1 MTQAGN
7 ATPIAAWA
15 RRYIETF
22 NLALVP
28 IDPGQKAPKGNG
40 WNKPGG
46 YITDAAQAEAFWSKN
61 PKHNMGVVL
70 GPSGVCSLDVD
81 HVEYC
86 RDVMRDILG
95 IDLDQLAMTYPTLVG
110 NPARF
115 RVMFKM
121 PEGLEFNRHSL
132 SWPNPLDPD
141 GSKHKLATAALKQAR
156 DTGDK
161 AQIEAMQARQKEFAP
176 VTVFELRAGAVQ
188 DVLPPSIH
196 PDTGQPYTWRNPPK
210 DGLLELP
217 SDLVKTWQHWE
228 IFKRTAQEACPWTPA
243 APKLPTKVKK
253 VSPPRADASDQPSV
267 IDAFKRGTDIES
279 LLQRHGYIQRGRK
292 WLAPQSSTGL
302 PGVNVVEAQGEQ
314 RLYSHHGSDP
324 LANGHMNDAFDVFC
338 ILEHNGDTSAAIKA
352 AARSLGIER
361 NRSGSRPPEPPPIG
375 DSSVREA
382 LEEFDAELMGGV
394 DMQGADLPPP
404 PTCDEA
410 TASEARSSEPRG
422 GGGGFSLKA
431 LLRRYALIEGTT
443 HVWDIDAAKK
453 IKKAGFVAHIGKD
466 AFKEWEAVTD
476 PARKK
481 RVSEEWVRDNERTQ
495 ALAGKALGDFSM
507 PMMTRYVYIDGTK
520 DVWDYAKKRRI
531 AEGAVKM
538 ALGDAY
544 SLWLNSPDRRV
555 VDMNHI
561 VFDPC
566 MKHDPQMYINTFEG
580 LPLEPKRD
588 DEACENL
595 RWLIG
600 FLCNHAVDSMQW
612 LTRWLAYPLQHSG
625 AKMDT
630 AVLMHSTMEG
640 SGKSLLF
647 SVVMGRL
654 YGQYSATVGQTQLEG
669 NFNAWQSGKL
679 WAVFEEVVSRDQRY
693 NQVGKIKQLITGQ
706 TVRIESKFVNGWEE
720 ASHMNAVFLSN
731 EIMPWPIGDADR
743 RFLVMW
749 PEEKLPP
756 ERQVAIKRELEEG
769 GVEALY
775 AWLLAQ
781 DLGDFDPQTKP
792 PSTPAR
798 ERLVA
803 LSRASWQTFVHLWRE
818 GQLGDGLWG
827 ACTSSDLY
835 SLFLEWCHRFKEN
848 SMSQT
853 KFSLFIETVGVEKT
867 RAIPWTERSSRRFTA
882 WFFPKDEQ
890 SFLPPSTKSADLGA
904 HVEKWRGKARL
915 AGWNV
920 DNWDHVK
927 VSAA

>member
-1 MTQAGN
+1 MTQAGSP
-7 ATPIAAWA
+7 TPIAAWA
-15 RRYIETF
+15 RRYIEKF
-22 NLALVP
+22 GLALVS
-28 IDPGQKAPKGNG
+28 IDPGEKAPKGNG

-46 YITDAAQAEAFWSKN
+46 YFTDADQAEAWWTKH

-86 RDVMRDILG
+86 RQVFSDVLG
-95 IDLDQLAMTYPTLVG
+95 INLDDMAVVYPTLVG

-115 RVMFKM
+115 RILFKM
-121 PEGLEFNRHSL
+121 PEGLEFSRHSL

-156 DTGDK
+156 DVGDK

-196 PDTGQPYTWRNPPK
+196 PDTGQPYHWRNPPA
-210 DGLLELP
+210 DGLIELP
-217 SDLVKTWQHWE
+217 SDLVKTWQNWD
-228 IFKRTAQEACPWTPA
+228 IFKRTALEACPWAPA
-243 APKLPTKVKK
+243 ATKPPAKVKK
-253 VSPPRADASDQPSV
+253 SSPPRLPAGEHPSV
-267 IDAFKRGTDIES
+267 IDSFNRATDIES
-279 LLQRHGYIQRGRK
+279 LLQRHGYIKRGRK

-302 PGVNVVEAQGEQ
+302 PGVNVVDEQGEQ

-352 AARSLGIER
+352 AARSLGLEHK
-361 NRSGSRPPEPPPIG
+361 RSGPRPPEPPP
-375 DSSVREA
+375 
-382 LEEFDAELMGGV
+382 GG
-394 DMQGADLPPP
+394 DLPPA
-404 PTCDEA
+404 PTADTAAPGEA
-410 TASEARSSEPRG
+410 GSSDNG
-422 GGGGFSLKA
+422 GCGGGFSIKA

-443 HVWDIDAAKK
+443 HVWDFDSAKK
-453 IKKAGFVAHIGKD
+453 IKKTGFVAHIGKE
-466 AFKEWEAVTD
+466 AFKEWDAVTD
-476 PARKK
+476 TKRKK
-481 RVSEEWVRDNERTQ
+481 RVSEEWVRDIERAQ
-495 ALAGKALGDFSM
+495 ALAGKAVGDFTM
-507 PMMTRYVYIDGTK
+507 PMLTRYVYIDGTK

-561 VFDPC
+561 VFDPT
-566 MKHDPQMYINTFEG
+566 MTHDAEVYINTFEG
-580 LPLEPKRD
+580 LPLKPVNNLA
-588 DEACENL
+588 ACENL
-595 RWLIG
+595 RWLIA
-600 FLCNHAVDSMQW
+600 FLCNHDEKAVDW
-612 LTRWLAYPLQHSG
+612 LTRWLAYPLQHTG
-625 AKMDT
+625 AKMDS
-630 AVLMHSTMEG
+630 AVLMHSIIEG

-647 SVVMGRL
+647 SVVMGML

-731 EIMPWPIGDADR
+731 EIMPWPISDSDR

-749 PEEKLPP
+749 PEEKLPAD
-756 ERQVAIKRELEEG
+756 RQKAIKHELANG

-775 AWLLAQ
+775 GWLLSV

-792 PSTPAR
+792 PVTPAR

-803 LSRASWQTFVHLWRE
+803 LSRASWQTFLHLWQVGE
-818 GQLGDGLWG
+818 LGKGLWG
-827 ACTSSDLY
+827 ACLSSDLY
-835 SLFLEWCHRFKEN
+835 SLFLEWCHRNKEH

-853 KFSLFIETVGVEKT
+853 KFSLFISTAPGMEKT
-867 RAIPWTERSSRRFTA
+867 RAIPWSAGLSRRFGA
-882 WFFPKDEQ
+882 FFFPSGETA
-890 SFLPPSTKSADLGA
+890 FLPPSTTAAALGK
-904 HVEKWRGKARL
+904 HVEEWRERARL
-915 AGWNV
+915 SGWAV
-920 DNWDHVK
+920 DSWDHVK
-927 VSAA
+927 AGAA

>member
-70 GPSGVCSLDVD
+70 GPSRVCSLDVD

-95 IDLDQLAMTYPTLVG
+95 IDLDELALAYPTLVG

-115 RVMFKM
+115 RVMFRV
-121 PEGLEFNRHSL
+121 PEGLEFSRHSL

-156 DTGDK
+156 GTGDK

-196 PDTGQPYTWRNPPK
+196 PDTGQPYTWRNPPA

-217 SDLVKTWQHWE
+217 CDLVKTWKNWE
-228 IFKRTAQEACPWTPA
+228 IFKRMALEACPWAPA
-243 APKLPTKVKK
+243 APKPPAKVTKASPSRG
-253 VSPPRADASDQPSV
+253 VSGDNPSV
-267 IDAFKRGTDIES
+267 IEVFNRGTNIES
-279 LLQRHGYIQRGRK
+279 LLQRHGYLQRGRK

-302 PGVNVVEAQGEQ
+302 PGVNVVEDQGEQ

-352 AARSLGIER
+352 AARSLGIDHK
-361 NRSGSRPPEPPPIG
+361 RSSSRPPEPPPVG
-375 DSSVREA
+375 E
-382 LEEFDAELMGGV
+382 
-394 DMQGADLPPP
+394 LPPAP
-404 PTCDEA
+404 MDEA
-410 TASEARSSEPRG
+410 GAPAEAGSSDNG
-422 GGGGFSLKA
+422 GSGGGFNLKA

-443 HVWDIDAAKK
+443 HVWDIDTAKK
-453 IKKAGFVAHIGKD
+453 IKKAGFVAHVGKE

-481 RVSEEWVRDNERTQ
+481 RVSEEWVKDNERTQ

-566 MKHDPQMYINTFEG
+566 MKHDPQTYINTFEG

-588 DEACENL
+588 DAACENL
-595 RWLIG
+595 RWLIS
-600 FLCNHAVDSMQW
+600 FLCNDAQDSAHW
-612 LTRWLAYPLQHSG
+612 LTCWLAYPLQHSG

-647 SVVMGRL
+647 SVVMGSL
-654 YGQYSATVGQTQLEG
+654 YGVYSATVGQTQLEG
-669 NFNAWQSGKL
+669 SFNAWQSGKL

-731 EIMPWPIGDADR
+731 EIMPWPIGEADR

-749 PEEKLPP
+749 PEEKLPAD
-756 ERQVAIKRELEEG
+756 RQAAIKHELQSG

-775 AWLLAQ
+775 GWLLAQ

-803 LSRASWQTFVHLWRE
+803 LSRASWQTFVHLWRH
-818 GQLGDGLWG
+818 GQLGAGLWG
-827 ACTSSDLY
+827 ACLSSDLY

-867 RAIPWTERSSRRFTA
+867 RAIPWTERNSRRFSA

-890 SFLPPSTKSADLGA
+890 SFLPPSTKSAELGV
-904 HVEKWRGKARL
+904 HVEEWRARARL
-915 AGWNV
+915 AGWSV

-927 VSAA
+927 VVAA

>member
-1 MTQAGN
+1 MTAPK
-7 ATPIAAWA
+7 TPINIAAWA
-15 RRYIETF
+15 RRYIEVF
-22 NLALVP
+22 GLALVS
-28 IDPGQKAPKGNG
+28 IEPGEKAPKGNG

-46 YITDAAQAEAFWSKN
+46 YITDADAAEAWWTKHPN
-61 PKHNMGVVL
+61 HNMGVVL
-70 GPSGVCSLDVD
+70 GPSRVCSLDVD

-86 RDVMRDILG
+86 RQVMLDVLG
-95 IDLDQLAMTYPTLVG
+95 IDLDALAVAYPTLVG

-115 RVMFKM
+115 RIMFKM
-121 PEGLEFNRHSL
+121 PEGLDFSRHSL

-156 DTGDK
+156 DTGNKD
-161 AQIEAMQARQKEFAP
+161 QITAMQARQKEFSP

-196 PDTGQPYTWRNPPK
+196 PDTGKPYHWRNPPT

-217 SDLVKTWQHWE
+217 SDLVKTWQNWD
-228 IFKRTAQEACPWTPA
+228 IFKRTALEACPWAPTAAKPPA
-243 APKLPTKVKK
+243 KVKK
-253 VSPPRADASDQPSV
+253 NSPPRLPAGDHPSV
-267 IDAFKRGTDIES
+267 IDSFNRATDIEN
-279 LLQRHGYIQRGRK
+279 LLQRHGYAKRGRK

-302 PGVNVVEAQGEQ
+302 PGVNVVDDNGEQ
-314 RLYSHHGSDP
+314 RVFSHHGSDP

-338 ILEHNGDTSAAIKA
+338 ILEHNGDSAAATRA
-352 AARSLGIER
+352 AARELGMEHK
-361 NRSGSRPPEPPPIG
+361 RSAPRPPEPPPVG
-375 DSSVREA
+375 ADDASAAEVRRA
-382 LEEFDAELMGGV
+382 LEDFDALMEG
-394 DMQGADLPPP
+394 DLPPS
-404 PTCDEA
+404 PTDEEPA
-410 TASEARSSEPRG
+410 GAASSSGTGG

-443 HVWDIDAAKK
+443 HVWDIDSAKK
-453 IKKAGFVAHIGKD
+453 IKKAGFVAHIGKES
-466 AFKEWEAVTD
+466 FKEWEAVTD
-476 PARKK
+476 PKRKK
-481 RVSEEWVRDNERTQ
+481 RVSEDWVKDNERTQ

-507 PMMTRYVYIDGTK
+507 PMLTRYVYIDGTK
-520 DVWDYAKKRRI
+520 DAWDYAKKRRV

-566 MKHDPQMYINTFEG
+566 MRHDPTVYINTFEG
-580 LPLEPKRD
+580 LPLEPAGD
-588 DEACENL
+588 AAACENL
-595 RWLIG
+595 IWLIS
-600 FLCNHAVDSMQW
+600 FLCNHDEKANEW
-612 LTRWLAYPLQHSG
+612 LTRWLAYPLQHTG

-630 AVLMHSTMEG
+630 AVLMHSIIEG

-647 SVVMGRL
+647 SVVMGLL

-731 EIMPWPIGDADR
+731 EIMPWPISDSDR

-749 PEEKLPP
+749 PEEKLPA
-756 ERQVAIKRELEEG
+756 ERQVAIKHELANG

-775 AWLLAQ
+775 GWLLRV

-792 PSTPAR
+792 PVTAAR

-803 LSRASWQTFVHLWRE
+803 LSRASWQTFLHLWQVGE
-818 GQLGDGLWG
+818 LGNGLWG
-827 ACTSSDLY
+827 ACLSTDIY
-835 SLFLEWCHRFKEN
+835 ALFLEWCHRNKEH

-853 KFSLFIETVGVEKT
+853 KFSLFISTAHGMEKT
-867 RAIPWTERSSRRFTA
+867 RATPWSSGHGRRFGA
-882 WFFPKDEQ
+882 FFFPSDEGA
-890 SFLPPSTKSADLGA
+890 FLPPSMTAADLGA
-904 HVEKWRGKARL
+904 QVEEWRERARI
-915 AGWNV
+915 AGWAV
-920 DNWDHVK
+920 DSWDHVK
-927 VSAA
+927 VGAA

>member
-1 MTQAGN
+1 MTQAGSP
-7 ATPIAAWA
+7 TPIAAWA
-15 RRYIETF
+15 RRYIEKF
-22 NLALVP
+22 GLALVS
-28 IDPGQKAPKGNG
+28 IDPGEKAPKGNG

-46 YITDAAQAEAFWSKN
+46 YFTDADQAEAWWTKH

-86 RDVMRDILG
+86 RQVFSDVLG
-95 IDLDQLAMTYPTLVG
+95 INLDDMAVVYPTLVG

-115 RVMFKM
+115 RILFKM
-121 PEGLEFNRHSL
+121 PEGLEFSRHSL

-156 DTGDK
+156 DVGDK

-196 PDTGQPYTWRNPPK
+196 PDTGAPYFWRNPPA
-210 DGLLELP
+210 DGLLDLP
-217 SDLVKTWQHWE
+217 SDLVKTWQNWD
-228 IFKRTAQEACPWTPA
+228 IFKRTALEVCPWAPA
-243 APKLPTKVKK
+243 ATKPPAKVKK
-253 VSPPRADASDQPSV
+253 SSPPRLPAGEHPSV
-267 IDAFKRGTDIES
+267 IDSFNRATDIES
-279 LLQRHGYIQRGRK
+279 LLQRHGYIKRGRK

-302 PGVNVVEAQGEQ
+302 PGVNVVDEQGEQ

-352 AARSLGIER
+352 AARSLGLEHK
-361 NRSGSRPPEPPPIG
+361 RSGPRPPEPPPVG
-375 DSSVREA
+375 
-382 LEEFDAELMGGV
+382 
-394 DMQGADLPPP
+394 DLPPA
-404 PTCDEA
+404 PTEPEA
-410 TASEARSSEPRG
+410 GGEPGSSDNG
-422 GGGGFSLKA
+422 GAGEGLSLKG

-443 HVWDIDAAKK
+443 HVWDIDKAKK
-453 IKKAGFVAHIGKD
+453 MKRAAFEAHVGKEK
-466 AFKEWEAVTD
+466 FKEWSAVTD
-476 PARKK
+476 STKK
-481 RVSEEWVRDNERTQ
+481 RVSEEWVRDIEQARTM
-495 ALAGKALGDFSM
+495 AGKAVGDVVM
-507 PMMTRYVYIDGTK
+507 PPLVRYVYIDGTK

-544 SLWLNSPDRRV
+544 SLWLNSPERRV

-561 VFDPC
+561 VFDPT
-566 MKHDPQMYINTFEG
+566 MTHDPAVYINTFEG
-580 LPLEPKRD
+580 LPLEPANNLA
-588 DEACENL
+588 ACENL
-595 RWLIG
+595 RWLIA
-600 FLCNHAVDSMQW
+600 FLCNHEEKAVDW
-612 LTRWLAYPLQHSG
+612 LTRWLAYPLQHTG

-630 AVLMHSTMEG
+630 AVLMHSIIEG

-647 SVVMGRL
+647 SVVMGML

-731 EIMPWPIGDADR
+731 EIMPWPISDSDR

-749 PEEKLPP
+749 PEEKLPAD
-756 ERQVAIKRELEEG
+756 RQKAIKHELANG

-775 AWLLAQ
+775 GWLLSV

-792 PSTPAR
+792 PVTPAR

-803 LSRASWQTFVHLWRE
+803 LSRASWQTFLHLWQVGE
-818 GQLGDGLWG
+818 LGKGLWG
-827 ACTSSDLY
+827 ACLSSDLY
-835 SLFLEWCHRFKEN
+835 SLFLEWCHRNKEH

-853 KFSLFIETVGVEKT
+853 KFSLFISTAPGMEKT
-867 RAIPWTERSSRRFTA
+867 RAIPWSAGLSRRFGA
-882 WFFPKDEQ
+882 FFFPSGEQ
-890 SFLPPSTKSADLGA
+890 AFLPPSTTAAALGK
-904 HVEKWRGKARL
+904 HVEEWRERARL
-915 AGWNV
+915 SGWAV
-920 DNWDHVK
+920 DSWDHVK
-927 VSAA
+927 AGAA

>member
-1 MTQAGN
+1 MTKL
-7 ATPIAAWA
+7 ATPKNMAAWA
-15 RRYIETF
+15 RRYIEVF
-22 NLALVP
+22 NLALVS
-28 IDPGQKAPKGNG
+28 IDPGEKAPKGNG
-40 WNKPGG
+40 WNRPGG
-46 YITDAAQAEAFWSKN
+46 YITDAAQAEAWWTKHPN
-61 PKHNMGVVL
+61 HNMGVVL
-70 GPSGVCSLDVD
+70 GPSRVCSLDVD

-86 RDVMRDILG
+86 RQVFSDVLG
-95 IDLDQLAMTYPTLVG
+95 INLDDLAAANPTLVG

-115 RVMFKM
+115 RIMFRL

-156 DTGDK
+156 ETGSKD
-161 AQIEAMQARQKEFAP
+161 QIEAMQARQKEFAP

-196 PDTGQPYTWRNPPK
+196 PDTGQPYTWRNPPT
-210 DGLLELP
+210 DGLPELP
-217 SDLVKTWQHWE
+217 SDLVKTWQLWD
-228 IFKRTAQEACPWTPA
+228 IFKRTALEACPWAPA
-243 APKLPTKVKK
+243 ATKPAAKVKK
-253 VSPPRADASDQPSV
+253 SSPPRKEAGDHPSV
-267 IDAFKRGTDIES
+267 IDSFNRATDIET
-279 LLQRHGYIQRGRK
+279 LLQRHGYIKRGRK

-302 PGVNVVEAQGEQ
+302 PGVSVVDEQGEQ

-338 ILEHNGDTSAAIKA
+338 ILEHNGDTGAAIKA
-352 AARSLGIER
+352 AARELGMEHK
-361 NRSGSRPPEPPPIG
+361 RSAPRPPEPPP
-375 DSSVREA
+375 V
-382 LEEFDAELMGGV
+382 
-394 DMQGADLPPP
+394 ADLPPA
-404 PTCDEA
+404 PTGTEA
-410 TASEARSSEPRG
+410 SGEPGSSDNGGAGEGLSLRG
-422 GGGGFSLKA
+422 

-443 HVWDIDAAKK
+443 HVWDIDKAKK
-453 IKKAGFVAHIGKD
+453 MKRAAFEAHVGKEK
-466 AFKEWEAVTD
+466 FKEWSAVTD
-476 PARKK
+476 STKK
-481 RVSEEWVRDNERTQ
+481 RVSEEWVRDIEQ
-495 ALAGKALGDFSM
+495 ARAMAGKAVGDTTM
-507 PMMTRYVYIDGTK
+507 PPLVRYVYIDGTK
-520 DVWDYAKKRRI
+520 DVWDYAKKRRV

-544 SLWLNSPDRRV
+544 SLWLNSPERRV

-566 MKHDPQMYINTFEG
+566 MRHDPKVYINTFEG
-580 LPLEPKRD
+580 LPLEPAGD
-588 DEACENL
+588 AAACENL
-595 RWLIG
+595 IWLIS
-600 FLCNHAVDSMQW
+600 FLCNHDKKATEW
-612 LTRWLAYPLQHSG
+612 LVRWLAYPLQHTG

-630 AVLMHSTMEG
+630 AVLMHSIIEG

-647 SVVMGRL
+647 SVVMGLL

-731 EIMPWPIGDADR
+731 EIMPWPISDSDR

-749 PEEKLPP
+749 PEEKLPA
-756 ERQVAIKRELEEG
+756 ERQVAIKRELENG

-775 AWLLAQ
+775 GWLLAA

-792 PSTPAR
+792 PVTPAR

-803 LSRASWQTFVHLWRE
+803 LSRATWQTFLHLWQCGE
-818 GQLGDGLWG
+818 LGAKLWG
-827 ACTSSDLY
+827 ACLSTDLY
-835 SLFLEWCHRFKEN
+835 SLFLEWCHRNKEH

-853 KFSLFIETVGVEKT
+853 KFSLFISTAPGLEKT
-867 RAIPWTERSSRRFTA
+867 RPTPWTCGTSRRFGA
-882 WFFPKDEQ
+882 FFFPDAEHA
-890 SFLPPSTKSADLGA
+890 FLPPSTSSADLGK
-904 HVEKWRGKARL
+904 HVSAWRDAARA

-920 DNWDHVK
+920 DAWDHVK
-927 VSAA
+927 GAAA

>member
-1 MTQAGN
+1 MTERPTTTTAD
-7 ATPIAAWA
+7 WA

-28 IDPGQKAPKGNG
+28 IAPGDKAPKGDA

-46 YITDAAQAEAFWSKN
+46 YFIDADAAAAFWREHPN
-61 PKHNMGVVL
+61 HNLGVVL
-70 GPSGVCSLDVD
+70 GPGRVCSLDVD
-81 HVEYC
+81 DVEMTRIAL
-86 RDVMRDILG
+86 RDSLG
-95 IDLDQLAMTYPTLVG
+95 IDLDQLAAGYPTIVG

-115 RVMFKM
+115 RLLFRV
-121 PEGLEFNRHSL
+121 PEGVELSRHAL
-132 SWPNPLDPD
+132 VWPSRIDPD
-141 GSKHKLATAALKQAR
+141 GSIFRGIMAQVKAAR
-156 DTGDK
+156 DAGD
-161 AQIEAMQARQKEFAP
+161 AATEQALMQSAAP
-176 VTVFELRAGAVQ
+176 FKKVTVFELRGGLVQ

-196 PDTGQPYTWRNPPK
+196 PQTGKPYFWRTPP
-210 DGLLELP
+210 DPSGLLELP
-217 SDLVKTWQHWE
+217 AELLGIWQGWDQ
-228 IFKRTAQEACPWTPA
+228 FKARAESACPWKPKAA
-243 APKLPTKVKK
+243 APAPRPPSKPRPTAQSGGRDLPE
-253 VSPPRADASDQPSV
+253 V
-267 IDAFKRGTDIES
+267 IPEFNSAHDIATMIEA
-279 LLQRHGYIQRGRK
+279 HGYKRMGDK
-292 WLAPQSSTGL
+292 WLCPQSSSGD
-302 PGVNVVEAQGEQ
+302 PGVTITEGK
-314 RLYSHHGSDP
+314 LYSHHGSDP
-324 LANGHMNDAFDVFC
+324 LANSHKNDAFDVFC

-352 AARSLGIER
+352 AARLLGLDR
-361 NRSGSRPPEPPPIG
+361 HRSASRPPEPPPLG
-375 DSSVREA
+375 E
-382 LEEFDAELMGGV
+382 
-394 DMQGADLPPP
+394 LPPAPTDVGEEPTESPTTP
-404 PTCDEA
+404 PA
-410 TASEARSSEPRG
+410 QAGSSDDRG
-422 GGGGFSLKA
+422 GGGGSGFNLKA
-431 LLRRYALIEGTT
+431 LLRRYALVEGTT
-443 HVWDIDAAKK
+443 QVWDIDSAKK
-453 IKKAGFVAHIGKD
+453 IKKAGFVAHIGKE

-476 PARKK
+476 PAQKK
-481 RVSEEWVRDNERTQ
+481 RVSEEWVKDNERTQ

-520 DVWDYAKKRRI
+520 DVWDYAKKRRV

-544 SLWLNSPDRRV
+544 SLWLNNPDRRV

-566 MKHDPQMYINTFEG
+566 MKHDPQVYINTFEG

-588 DEACENL
+588 DDACENL
-595 RWLIG
+595 RWLIN
-600 FLCNHAVDSMQW
+600 FLCNGDEDAAHW
-612 LTRWLAYPLQHSG
+612 LTCWLAYPLQHSG

-647 SVVMGRL
+647 SVVMGTL
-654 YGQYSATVGQTQLEG
+654 YGIYSATVGQTQLEG

-706 TVRIESKFVNGWEE
+706 TIRIESKFVNGWEE

-731 EIMPWPIGDADR
+731 EIMPWPIGEADR

-749 PEEKLPP
+749 PEDKLPP
-756 ERQVAIKRELEEG
+756 DRQLGIKHELLNG

-775 AWLLAQ
+775 GWLLAH

-803 LSRASWQTFVHLWRE
+803 LSRASWQTFVHLWRTA
-818 GQLGDGLWG
+818 QLGNGLWG
-827 ACTSSDLY
+827 GCLSSDLY
-835 SLFLEWCHRFKEN
+835 SLFLEWCHRFKEH

-867 RAIPWTERSSRRFTA
+867 RAIPWTEGNNRRFSA
-882 WFFPKDEQ
+882 WFFPKDDQ
-890 SFLPPSTKSADLGA
+890 AFLPPSWKSAELGA
-904 HVEKWRGKARL
+904 HVEAWRRKARL

-920 DNWDHVK
+920 DGWDHVK
-927 VSAA
+927 GAAA

>member
-1 MTQAGN
+1 MTQAGSP
-7 ATPIAAWA
+7 TPIAAWA

-22 NLALVP
+22 KLALVP

-46 YITDAAQAEAFWSKN
+46 YITDAEQAEAFWTKH

-86 RDVMRDILG
+86 RQVFSDVLG
-95 IDLDQLAMTYPTLVG
+95 INLDDLAAVYPTLVG

-115 RVMFKM
+115 RIMFKV

-156 DTGDK
+156 ETGDK

-196 PDTGQPYTWRNPPK
+196 PDTGQPYHWRNPPAE
-210 DGLLELP
+210 GLQELP
-217 SDLVKTWQHWE
+217 SDLVKTWQNWD
-228 IFKRTAQEACPWTPA
+228 IFKRTALECCPWAPT
-243 APKLPTKVKK
+243 APKLPAKTKKS
-253 VSPPRADASDQPSV
+253 SPPRLPAGDHPSV
-267 IDAFKRGTDIES
+267 IDAFNRATDIES
-279 LLQRHGYIQRGRK
+279 LLQRHGYIKRGRK

-302 PGVNVVEAQGEQ
+302 PGVNVVDEQGEQ
-314 RLYSHHGSDP
+314 RLFSHHGSDP
-324 LANGHMNDAFDVFC
+324 LANGHMNDAFDVFS
-338 ILEHNGDTSAAIKA
+338 ILEHNGDTKAAIKA
-352 AARSLGIER
+352 AARELGLEHK
-361 NRSGSRPPEPPPIG
+361 RSAPRPPEPPAIG
-375 DSSVREA
+375 APATTLDEV
-382 LEEFDAELMGGV
+382 AELIEG
-394 DMQGADLPPP
+394 QGELPPA
-404 PTCDEA
+404 PTDETGA
-410 TASEARSSEPRG
+410 AGEAGSSDNRG

-431 LLRRYALIEGTT
+431 LLRRYALVEGTT

-453 IKKAGFVAHIGKD
+453 IKKSGFVAHIGKE

-476 PARKK
+476 PNQKK
-481 RVSEEWVRDNERTQ
+481 RVSEEWVRDIERTQ
-495 ALAGKALGDFSM
+495 ALAGKTLGDFSM
-507 PMMTRYVYIDGTK
+507 PMLTRYVYIDGTK

-544 SLWLNSPDRRV
+544 SLWLNSPERRV

-566 MKHDPQMYINTFEG
+566 MKHDPQVYINTFEG
-580 LPLEPKRD
+580 LPLQPKRD
-588 DEACENL
+588 DAACENL
-595 RWLIG
+595 RWLIH
-600 FLCNHAVDSMQW
+600 FLCNHAEDSALW

-647 SVVMGRL
+647 SVVMGQL

-731 EIMPWPIGDADR
+731 EIMPWPIGEADR

-756 ERQVAIKRELEEG
+756 ERQVAIKQELENG

-775 AWLLAQ
+775 GWLVAQ

-803 LSRASWQTFVHLWRE
+803 LSRASWQTFVNLWRH

-827 ACTSSDLY
+827 ACLSSDLY
-835 SLFLEWCHRFKEN
+835 SLFLEWCHRNKEH

-867 RAIPWTERSSRRFTA
+867 RAIPWTERASRRFSA

-890 SFLPPSTKSADLGA
+890 SFLPPSTMSAALGA
-904 HVEKWRGKARL
+904 HVEEWRKRARF

-920 DNWDHVK
+920 DAWDHVK
-927 VSAA
+927 GAAA

>member
-1 MTQAGN
+1 MTKL
-7 ATPIAAWA
+7 ATPKNMAAWA
-15 RRYIETF
+15 RRYIEVF
-22 NLALVP
+22 NLALVS
-28 IDPGQKAPKGNG
+28 IDPGEKAPKGNG

-46 YITDAAQAEAFWSKN
+46 YITDADQAEAWWTKHPN
-61 PKHNMGVVL
+61 HNMGVVL
-70 GPSGVCSLDVD
+70 GPSRVCSLDVD

-86 RDVMRDILG
+86 RQVFSDVLG
-95 IDLDQLAMTYPTLVG
+95 INLDDLAAANPTLVG

-115 RVMFKM
+115 RIMFRL

-156 DTGDK
+156 ETGNKD
-161 AQIEAMQARQKEFAP
+161 QIEAMQARQKEFAP

-196 PDTGQPYTWRNPPK
+196 PDTGQPYTWRNPPT
-210 DGLLELP
+210 DGLPELP
-217 SDLVKTWQHWE
+217 SDLVKTWQLWD
-228 IFKRTAQEACPWTPA
+228 IFKRTALEACPWAPA
-243 APKLPTKVKK
+243 ATKPPAKVKK
-253 VSPPRADASDQPSV
+253 SSPPRKEAGDHPSV
-267 IDAFKRGTDIES
+267 IDSFNRATDIET
-279 LLQRHGYIQRGRK
+279 LLQRHGYIKRGRK

-302 PGVNVVEAQGEQ
+302 PGVSVVDEQGEQ

-338 ILEHNGDTSAAIKA
+338 ILEHNGDTGAAIKA
-352 AARSLGIER
+352 AARELGMEHK
-361 NRSGSRPPEPPPIG
+361 RSAARPPEPPPVG
-375 DSSVREA
+375 
-382 LEEFDAELMGGV
+382 
-394 DMQGADLPPP
+394 DLPPA
-404 PTCDEA
+404 PTGPEA
-410 TASEARSSEPRG
+410 SGEPGSSDNG
-422 GGGGFSLKA
+422 GAGEGLSLKA

-443 HVWDIDAAKK
+443 HVWDIDKAKK
-453 IKKAGFVAHIGKD
+453 MKRAAFEAHVGKD
-466 AFKEWEAVTD
+466 KFKEWSAVTD
-476 PARKK
+476 STKK
-481 RVSEEWVRDNERTQ
+481 RVSEEWVRDIEQARTM
-495 ALAGKALGDFSM
+495 AGKAVGDITM
-507 PMMTRYVYIDGTK
+507 PPLVRYVYIDGTK

-544 SLWLNSPDRRV
+544 SLWLNSPERRV

-561 VFDPC
+561 VFDPT
-566 MKHDPQMYINTFEG
+566 MTHDPAVYINTFEG
-580 LPLEPKRD
+580 LPLEPANNLA
-588 DEACENL
+588 ACENL
-595 RWLIG
+595 RWLIA
-600 FLCNHAVDSMQW
+600 FLCNHEENAVDW
-612 LTRWLAYPLQHSG
+612 LTRWLAYPLQHTG

-630 AVLMHSTMEG
+630 AVLMHSIIEG

-647 SVVMGRL
+647 SVVMGML

-731 EIMPWPIGDADR
+731 EIMPWPISDSDR

-749 PEEKLPP
+749 PEEKLPAD
-756 ERQVAIKRELEEG
+756 RQKAIKHELANG

-775 AWLLAQ
+775 GWLLGV

-792 PSTPAR
+792 PVTPAR

-803 LSRASWQTFVHLWRE
+803 LSRAPWQTFANLWRLGE
-818 GQLGDGLWG
+818 LGDGLWG
-827 ACTSSDLY
+827 GCLSSDLY
-835 SLFLEWCHRFKEN
+835 AMFVEWCQRNGEHR
-848 SMSQT
+848 MSQT
-853 KFSLFIETVGVEKT
+853 KFSLFIETLGVDKT
-867 RAIPWTERSSRRFTA
+867 RAIPWTDRNTRRFA
-882 WFFPKDEQ
+882 AFLLPRDEA
-890 SFLPPSTKSADLGA
+890 SFLPPSLKAADLGK
-904 HVEKWRGKARL
+904 HVEAWRANALK

-920 DNWDHVK
+920 EAWDHVK
-927 VSAA
+927 AAAA